1 MTRNVRQKLSK
12 HQSDRF
18 VSCMQKQG
26 LTIFDNT
33 DTTFIR
39 EMSAESLIA
48 LGLNV
53 SLVEAIARL
62 DTTWLSPVLNS
73 LARMG
78 QQPSF
83 VME

>member
-12 HQSDRF
+12 LQSDRF

-33 DTTFIR
+33 DTTFIH

-48 LGLNV
+48 LGLNA
-53 SLVEAIARL
+53 SMVEAIARL
-62 DTTWLSPVLNS
+62 DTSWLSPVLNS

-78 QQPSF
+78 
-83 VME
+83 